1 MKNLVIFFLV
11 FYSQS
16 YLLAQ
21 NMGVK
26 LPVSTLPNTTLDVN
40 GSAALREGSALTL
53 ANGVNSDVVL
63 SDYSLFRI
71 TGPTL
76 GFSITG
82 FTGGQNGRVLTLIN
96 ATSQILSFTNASTS
110 LAANQINTGG
120 SALNLA
126 ANGVAT
132 LIYNSTLAQWV
143 VTGGQGFTNNWAL
156 TGNSG
161 TSATTNFIGTTDGQP
176 LVFKTNDNEAMRLST
191 GGNLGIGANI
201 FTDKLHSTAGSITNS
216 FGGYFNGTAGLT
228 TNYGLFSTVGNTATN
243 NYMYYGTITA
253 GGNTDWGIYLTGEE
267 KNYFSGN
274 VGIGQTNPNALL
286 HLWGIGKSGF
296 MPTSWG
302 GTSNG
307 PEIAFSSGGIFK
319 PGATIQMIDYN
330 SYSTGLA
337 FNVHKGTNYG
347 GGGTFADNWPTD
359 VVQAMTI
366 DNQGNIGIGTGTPK
380 TKMDVDGGL
389 TIRPTTTVNLTADNQ
404 VVTVGNLSFLVLSS
418 DNATAA
424 NRTFT
429 LSSGY
434 QNGHILVILV
444 TLNAAELVDGGN
456 CALSS
461 TFGLGTNDT
470 LSLIWNGSSW
480 YETGRSNN

>member
-1 MKNLVIFFLV
+1 
-11 FYSQS
+11 
-16 YLLAQ
+16 
-21 NMGVK
+21 MGVK

-40 GSAALREGSALTL
+40 GSAALREGLALTL

-201 FTDKLHSTAGSITNS
+201 FTDKLHISTGTSYSGITLKSNTATSGAYLRIDPNVNAVSNTPINSLWIDQKENADISMSTNALTRFWIKANGNVSISSKSPNNKFEVGGNASIGVNYASSVTASTNGLLVEGNTGIGTSSPLATARLHVENTGSNYAFYAPTATNLNH
-216 FGGYFNGTAGLT
+216 FA
-228 TNYGLFSTVGNTATN
+228 GNTALGSYSSNPNDFSLLWSGTPDIGLSYQKDFTN
-243 NYMYYGTITA
+243 FTA
-253 GGNTDWGIYLTGEE
+253 GTLYRGISAVMRLSPSADVA
-267 KNYFSGN
+267 NS
-274 VGIGQTNPNALL
+274 VHGITNDIQTNTASTAN
-286 HLWGIGKSGF
+286 
-296 MPTSWG
+296 
-302 GTSNG
+302 
-307 PEIAFSSGGIFK
+307 FSSLIRVI
-319 PGATIQMIDYN
+319 GAD
-330 SYSTGLA
+330 
-337 FNVHKGTNYG
+337 FRHKGTGALTLVKGLN
-347 GGGTFADNWPTD
+347 AQVSN
-359 VVQAMTI
+359 A
-366 DNQGNIGIGTGTPK
+366 GTGT
-380 TKMDVDGGL
+380 
-389 TIRPTTTVNLTADNQ
+389 IAD
-404 VVTVGNLSFLVLSS
+404 
-418 DNATAA
+418 A
-424 NRTFT
+424 
-429 LSSGY
+429 
-434 QNGHILVILV
+434 
-444 TLNAAELVDGGN
+444 
-456 CALSS
+456 
-461 TFGLGTNDT
+461 
-470 LSLIWNGSSW
+470 
-480 YETGRSNN
+480 